1 MVTPGPFKLMTPNV
15 FCQSILSM
23 RKSLYSYGFGSL
35 YWPLSHSL
43 TLSSTW
49 CEYNIR
55 IHQIFSPI
63 YKSGSTNF
71 LKEYFFWF
79 LFQLVNWEKKTVFMT
94 NKKFVSFFN
103 GSNWEK
109 FVEKIRETNWWK
121 HLMNSLQNRKFTFY
135 ILIQYVSNYKI
146 DKLIQQLNM
155 NLHEFVYQFVLHA
168 YVSGVLAWRLTF
180 WLANRPPG

>member
-55 IHQIFSPI
+55 IHQILSPI

-103 GSNWEK
+103 GSNWET
-109 FVEKIRETNWWK
+109 FVEKIREINWWK
-121 HLMNSLQNRKFTFY
+121 HLMSSLSYTMTLSRGQQKAKKKCNNSCSCPNCTA
-135 ILIQYVSNYKI
+135 
-146 DKLIQQLNM
+146 QLVFDPR
-155 NLHEFVYQFVLHA
+155 LSLLA
-168 YVSGVLAWRLTF
+168 SGIHIS
-180 WLANRPPG
+180 